1 MLVLKKNA
9 SINFTRALSKD
20 YELVQRNIYGLITRN
35 LSQDQ
40 YTYSR
45 NTPRKGKINMTLFIR
60 EPGDVIMSHGV
71 ADKNYFLMRHKNGS
85 MLANSFKHI
94 FVPGP
99 WMKRKLLE
107 KNDLNFSEENIHIV
121 GWPRIEFLNELKRKI
136 WSDESVRILWAPTHD
151 GRRRGADK
159 VSTSTY
165 PGFLED
171 AEKLKKNYSFEESL
185 HPHNKLI
192 KTVTGQQL
200 VDCDVVISDFGTMV
214 YEAWALNKP
223 VIFPRWILKD
233 YIQEFL
239 PGSAEAFIMENRIG
253 FHPDSYD
260 EMVDM
265 INSGLKLTDD
275 VNEFMEDYL
284 PSELYSSSGKKIAET
299 LLRLAEKT
307 S

>member
-1 MLVLKKNA
+1 M
-9 SINFTRALSKD
+9 
-20 YELVQRNIYGLITRN
+20 
-35 LSQDQ
+35 
-40 YTYSR
+40 
-45 NTPRKGKINMTLFIR
+45 
-60 EPGDVIMSHGV
+60 
-71 ADKNYFLMRHKNGS
+71 
-85 MLANSFKHI
+85 
-94 FVPGP
+94 
-99 WMKRKLLE
+99 
-107 KNDLNFSEENIHIV
+107 
-121 GWPRIEFLNELKRKI
+121 
-136 WSDESVRILWAPTHD
+136 
-151 GRRRGADK
+151 
-159 VSTSTY
+159 
-165 PGFLED
+165 
-171 AEKLKKNYSFEESL
+171 KKNYSFEESL